1 MPPQWT
7 VSTQRLHLSINI
19 HRSKTEINIAI
30 YKPEWYSQ
38 ERKQHL
44 LLEFIMNLK
53 TLHVPVK
60 QNLKDWKII
69 DIVLFLF
76 NVEIVFIK
84 KYIIIIDYGSCNCG
98 HHSLTK
104 LCSPNVS
111 RAAIGRKHK
120 KSRKRTWHV
129 KCEFQDALYGFIIIY
144 FVFCIQLNEREG
156 IGSSSIQTIPKFYH
170 FFFS

>member
-1 MPPQWT
+1 LTGIST
-7 VSTQRLHLSINI
+7 VGTQRLHLSINI
-19 HRSKTEINIAI
+19 HRSNTEINIAI

-38 ERKQHL
+38 ERRQHL

-53 TLHVPVK
+53 VLSVIIHVFVK

-104 LCSPNVS
+104 LCSPNAAFYNFSCSNINILTGDYMYNVS
-111 RAAIGRKHK
+111 
-120 KSRKRTWHV
+120 
-129 KCEFQDALYGFIIIY
+129 
-144 FVFCIQLNEREG
+144 
-156 IGSSSIQTIPKFYH
+156 
-170 FFFS
+170 